1 MKTKLERIERNE
13 VALEIEVEA
22 DRLEQAMQKAYRKVV
37 TKVNIPGFR
46 KGKAPRQVLEAF
58 LGKEALFEDAL
69 EEVIPQAYD
78 EAVRE
83 TEIEPV
89 SQPKIDV
96 VQVEDGKPLIFKAN
110 VIVKPEVKLG
120 TVTGLKVEIPPQEVR
135 EEDVDERLETM
146 RSRYAKLITAEEG
159 VPAEN
164 GDVLNIN
171 FAGFKDDEPFPG
183 GMGEDYSL
191 ELGSNTFIPGFEE
204 QLVGTVV
211 GEEKEVKVTFPE
223 DYHAEDL
230 SGQEVRFEVKVNQI
244 QKRELTPL
252 DDDFARDVSEFDSL
266 EALKTDIRKNLEQ
279 EASEQTEGLIRQR
292 LVAQAVE
299 QSEIDVPEE
308 MIESQTDLLL
318 HRFEERL
325 RYQGMKMED
334 YVQMAG
340 VSQEQ
345 MRQDMRPQAE
355 QSVRENLVLETI
367 AKEMDLK
374 VTDEDFDKQLERA
387 AKEFGMEAEAVR
399 PSLEGSRER
408 IEFGILLDKA
418 VDYMKEHAD
427 ITVIE
432 EQPETDDENSDE
444 GK

>member
-1 MKTKLERIERNE
+1 MKTKLERMERNE

-46 KGKAPRQVLEAF
+46 KGKAPRQVLEAY

-78 EAVRE
+78 EAVKE

-96 VQVEDGKPLIFKAN
+96 VQIEDGKPLIFKAN

-120 TVTGLKVEIPPQEVR
+120 TVTGLKVEIPRHEVS
-135 EEDVDERLETM
+135 EEDVEQRLQAM
-146 RSRYAKLITAEEG
+146 RNRYAKLITAEEG

-171 FAGFKDDEPFPG
+171 FRGFIDDEPFPG

-204 QLVGTVV
+204 QLVGAVT

-223 DYHAEDL
+223 EYHADDL
-230 SGQEVRFEVKVNQI
+230 KGKDARFEVTINQI
-244 QKRELTPL
+244 QKRELSPL
-252 DDDFARDVSEFDSL
+252 DDDFARDVSEFDTL
-266 EALKTDIRKNLEQ
+266 EELKSDLRKNLEE
-279 EASEQTEGLIRQR
+279 EAATQTEGMIRQR

-299 QSEIDVPEE
+299 HSEIDVPEE

-318 HRFEERL
+318 QRFEERL
-325 RYQGMKMED
+325 FYQGMKLED

-340 VSQEQ
+340 ISIEQ

-367 AKEMDLK
+367 AKQMDLK
-374 VTDEDFDKQLERA
+374 VTDEDFDKQIEKA
-387 AKEFGMEAEAVR
+387 AQEFGMEADAVR

-408 IEFGILLDKA
+408 IEYGILLDKA

-427 ITVIE
+427 ITVID
-432 EQPETDDENSDE
+432 EQTGDSEENSGE

>member
-1 MKTKLERIERNE
+1 LKTKLERIERNE

-22 DRLEQAMQKAYRKVV
+22 DRLEQAMQKAYRKIV

-46 KGKAPRQVLEAF
+46 KGKAPRRVLEAY

-69 EEVIPQAYD
+69 EEVIPEAYD
-78 EAVRE
+78 EAVKE

-96 VQVEDGKPLIFKAN
+96 VQIEGGKPLIFKAN
-110 VIVKPEVKLG
+110 VVVKPEVKLG
-120 TVTGLKVEIPPQEVR
+120 TVTGLKVEIPRQEVR
-135 EEDVDERLETM
+135 EEDVEQRLETM
-146 RSRYAKLITAEEG
+146 RNRYAKLVTVEDG

-164 GDVLNIN
+164 GDLLNIN
-171 FAGFKDDEPFPG
+171 FMGFINNEPFPG

-204 QLVGTVV
+204 QLVGTVA

-230 SGQEVRFEVKVNQI
+230 RGQEARFEVKVNQI

-266 EALKTDIRKNLEQ
+266 EELKSDLRKNLEQ
-279 EASEQTEGLIRQR
+279 EAEAQTEGLIRQR
-292 LVAQAVE
+292 LVALAVE
-299 QSEIDVPEE
+299 QAEMDIPEE
-308 MIESQTDLLL
+308 MIESQTDLLMQ
-318 HRFEERL
+318 RFGERL
-325 RYQGMKMED
+325 YYQGLKLED

-340 VSQEQ
+340 TSLEQ

-367 AKEMDLK
+367 AKQMDLK
-374 VTDEDFDKQLERA
+374 VTDEDFDKQIEKA
-387 AKEFGMEAEAVR
+387 AQEFGMEADAVR
-399 PSLEGSRER
+399 PSLEGSRQR
-408 IEFGILLDKA
+408 IEYGILLDKA
-418 VDYMKEHAD
+418 VDYLKEHAE

-432 EQPETDDENSDE
+432 GQSDTGDENSGE

>member
-37 TKVNIPGFR
+37 TKVNVPGFR
-46 KGKAPRQVLEAF
+46 KGKVPRQILEAY

-69 EEVIPQAYD
+69 EEVIPEAYD
-78 EAVRE
+78 EALKE

-96 VQVEDGKPLIFKAN
+96 VQIEDGKPLIFKAN

-120 TVTGLKVEIPPQEVR
+120 TVTGLKIEVPRQEVC
-135 EEDVDERLETM
+135 EEDVEQRLETM
-146 RSRYAKLITAEEG
+146 RNRYSKLVTAEDG
-159 VPAEN
+159 VSAEN

-171 FAGFKDDEPFPG
+171 FMGFINDEPFPG

-204 QLVGTVV
+204 QMIGTVA

-230 SGQEVRFEVKVNQI
+230 KGQEARFEVKVNQI

-266 EALKTDIRKNLEQ
+266 EELKADLRKNLEQ
-279 EASEQTEGLIRQR
+279 EAETQKEGMIRQR

-299 QSEIDVPEE
+299 QADMDIPEE

-318 HRFEERL
+318 QRFEERL
-325 RYQGMKMED
+325 FYQGLKMED

-340 VSQEQ
+340 TSLEQ
-345 MRQDMRPQAE
+345 IRQDMKPQAE

-367 AKEMDLK
+367 AKQMDLK
-374 VTDEDFDKQLERA
+374 VTDEDFDKQIEKA
-387 AKEFGMEAEAVR
+387 AQEFGMEAEAVR
-399 PSLEGSRER
+399 PSLEGSRQR
-408 IEFGILLDKA
+408 IEYGVLLDKA
-418 VDYMKEHAD
+418 VDYLKENAD

-432 EQPETDDENSDE
+432 EQSDTNEENSGE

>member
-1 MKTKLERIERNE
+1 LKTKLERIERNE

-46 KGKAPRQVLEAF
+46 KGKAPRQVLEAY

-78 EAVRE
+78 EAVKE

-96 VQVEDGKPLIFKAN
+96 VQIEDGKPLIFKAN

-120 TVTGLKVEIPPQEVR
+120 TVTGLKVEIPRHEVS
-135 EEDVDERLETM
+135 EEDVEQRLQAM
-146 RSRYAKLITAEEG
+146 RNRYAKLITAEEG

-171 FAGFKDDEPFPG
+171 FRGFIDDEPFPG

-204 QLVGTVV
+204 QLVGAVT

-223 DYHAEDL
+223 EYHADDL
-230 SGQEVRFEVKVNQI
+230 KGKDARFEVTINQI
-244 QKRELTPL
+244 QKRELSPL
-252 DDDFARDVSEFDSL
+252 DDDFARDVSEFDTL
-266 EALKTDIRKNLEQ
+266 EELKSDLRKNLEE
-279 EASEQTEGLIRQR
+279 EAATQTEGMIRQR

-299 QSEIDVPEE
+299 HSEIDVPEE

-318 HRFEERL
+318 QRFEERL
-325 RYQGMKMED
+325 FYQGMKLED

-340 VSQEQ
+340 ISIEQ

-367 AKEMDLK
+367 AKQMDLK
-374 VTDEDFDKQLERA
+374 VTDEDFDKQIEKA
-387 AKEFGMEAEAVR
+387 AQEFGMEADAVR

-408 IEFGILLDKA
+408 IEYGILLDKA

-427 ITVIE
+427 ITVID
-432 EQPETDDENSDE
+432 EQTGDSEENSGE

>member
-13 VALEIEVEA
+13 VALEIEVDV
-22 DRLEQAMQKAYRKVV
+22 DRFEGAMQKAYRKMV

-78 EAVRE
+78 EAVKE

-89 SQPKIDV
+89 SQPKIDI
-96 VQVEDGKPLIFKAN
+96 VQLEDGKPLIFKAN
-110 VIVKPEVKLG
+110 IIVKPEVKLG
-120 TVTGLKVEIPPQEVR
+120 TITGLKVEVPKQEVKDQ
-135 EEDVDERLETM
+135 DVDQRLETM
-146 RSRYAKLITAEEG
+146 RNRYAQLITAEEG

-164 GDVLNIN
+164 GDVLNID
-171 FAGFKDDEPFPG
+171 FKGFIDGEPFPG

-204 QLVGTVV
+204 QLVGVAL

-230 SGQEVRFEVKVNQI
+230 QAKEALFEVKVNRI
-244 QKRELTPL
+244 QKRELNPL
-252 DDDFARDVSEFDSL
+252 DDDFAKDVSEFDTL
-266 EALKTDIRKNLEQ
+266 EELKADIRKQLEQ
-279 EASEQTEGLIRQR
+279 EASEQTEGMIRQR
-292 LVAQAVE
+292 LVAAAVE
-299 QSEIDVPEE
+299 QSEMDIPEE

-318 HRFEERL
+318 SRFEERL
-325 RYQGMKMED
+325 YYQGMKLDD

-340 VSQEQ
+340 VSLEQ
-345 MRQDMRPQAE
+345 MRQDFRPQAE
-355 QSVRENLVLETI
+355 QSVRENLALETI
-367 AKEMDLK
+367 AKEMELK
-374 VTDEDFDKQLERA
+374 ISDEDFDKQIERA
-387 AKEFGMEAEAVR
+387 AQEFGMEVEAVR

-408 IEFGILLDKA
+408 IEYGILLDKA
-418 VDYMKEHAD
+418 VDYLKEHAD
-427 ITVIE
+427 IEFIE
-432 EQPETDDENSDE
+432 EEPAEDEKSGE

>member
-13 VALEIEVEA
+13 VALEIEVDV
-22 DRLEQAMQKAYRKVV
+22 DRFEGAMQKAYRKMV

-78 EAVRE
+78 EAVKE

-89 SQPKIDV
+89 SQPKIDI
-96 VQVEDGKPLIFKAN
+96 VQLEDGKPLIFKAN
-110 VIVKPEVKLG
+110 IIVKPEVKLG
-120 TVTGLKVEIPPQEVR
+120 TITGLKVEVPKQEVKDQ
-135 EEDVDERLETM
+135 DVDQRLETM
-146 RSRYAKLITAEEG
+146 RNRYAQLITAEEG

-164 GDVLNIN
+164 GDVLNID
-171 FAGFKDDEPFPG
+171 FKGFIDGEPFPG

-204 QLVGTVV
+204 QLVGVAL

-230 SGQEVRFEVKVNQI
+230 QAKEALFEVKVNRI
-244 QKRELTPL
+244 QKRELNPL
-252 DDDFARDVSEFDSL
+252 DDDFAKDVSEFDTL
-266 EALKTDIRKNLEQ
+266 EELKADIRKQLEQ
-279 EASEQTEGLIRQR
+279 EASEQTEGMIRQR
-292 LVAQAVE
+292 LVAAAVE
-299 QSEIDVPEE
+299 QSEMDIPEE

-318 HRFEERL
+318 SRFEERL
-325 RYQGMKMED
+325 YYQGMKLDD
-334 YVQMAG
+334 YAQMAG
-340 VSQEQ
+340 VSLEQ
-345 MRQDMRPQAE
+345 MRQDFRPQAE
-355 QSVRENLVLETI
+355 QSVRENLALETI
-367 AKEMDLK
+367 AKEMELK
-374 VTDEDFDKQLERA
+374 ISDEDFDKQIERA
-387 AKEFGMEAEAVR
+387 AQEFGMEVEAVR

-408 IEFGILLDKA
+408 IEYGILLDKA
-418 VDYMKEHAD
+418 VDYLKEHAD
-427 ITVIE
+427 IEFIE
-432 EQPETDDENSDE
+432 EEPAEDEKSGE

>member
-1 MKTKLERIERNE
+1 M
-13 VALEIEVEA
+13 ALEIEVEA

-46 KGKAPRQVLEAF
+46 KGKAPRQVLEAY

-78 EAVRE
+78 EAVKE

-96 VQVEDGKPLIFKAN
+96 VQIEDGKPLIFKAN

-120 TVTGLKVEIPPQEVR
+120 TVTGLKVEIPRHEVS
-135 EEDVDERLETM
+135 EEDVEQRLQAM
-146 RSRYAKLITAEEG
+146 RNRYAKLITAEEG

-171 FAGFKDDEPFPG
+171 FRGFIDDEPFPG

-204 QLVGTVV
+204 QLVGAVT

-223 DYHAEDL
+223 EYHADDL
-230 SGQEVRFEVKVNQI
+230 KGKDARFEVTINQI
-244 QKRELTPL
+244 QKRELSPL
-252 DDDFARDVSEFDSL
+252 DDDFARDVSEFDTL
-266 EALKTDIRKNLEQ
+266 EELKSDLRKNLEE
-279 EASEQTEGLIRQR
+279 EAATQTEGMIRQR

-299 QSEIDVPEE
+299 HSEIDVPEE

-318 HRFEERL
+318 QRFEERL
-325 RYQGMKMED
+325 FYQGMKLED

-340 VSQEQ
+340 ISIEQ

-367 AKEMDLK
+367 AKQMDLK
-374 VTDEDFDKQLERA
+374 VTDEDFDKQIEKA
-387 AKEFGMEAEAVR
+387 AQEFGMEADAVR

-408 IEFGILLDKA
+408 IEYGILLDKA

-427 ITVIE
+427 ITVID
-432 EQPETDDENSDE
+432 EQTGDSEENSGE

>member
-46 KGKAPRQVLEAF
+46 KGKAPRQVLEAY

-78 EAVRE
+78 EAVKE

-96 VQVEDGKPLIFKAN
+96 VQIEDGKPLIFKAN

-120 TVTGLKVEIPPQEVR
+120 TVTGLKVEIPRHEVS
-135 EEDVDERLETM
+135 EEDVEQRLQAM
-146 RSRYAKLITAEEG
+146 RNRYAKLITAEEG

-171 FAGFKDDEPFPG
+171 FRGFIDDEPFPG

-204 QLVGTVV
+204 QLVGAVT

-223 DYHAEDL
+223 EYHADDL
-230 SGQEVRFEVKVNQI
+230 KGKDARFEVTINQI
-244 QKRELTPL
+244 QKRELSPL
-252 DDDFARDVSEFDSL
+252 DDDFARDVSEFDTL
-266 EALKTDIRKNLEQ
+266 EELKSDLRKNLEE
-279 EASEQTEGLIRQR
+279 EAATQTEGMIRQR

-299 QSEIDVPEE
+299 HSEIDVPEE

-318 HRFEERL
+318 QRFEERL
-325 RYQGMKMED
+325 FYQGMKLED

-340 VSQEQ
+340 ISIEQ

-367 AKEMDLK
+367 AKQMDLK
-374 VTDEDFDKQLERA
+374 VTDEDFDKQIEKA
-387 AKEFGMEAEAVR
+387 AQEFGMEADAVR

-408 IEFGILLDKA
+408 IEYGILLDKA

-427 ITVIE
+427 ITVID
-432 EQPETDDENSDE
+432 EQTGDSEENSGE

>member
-22 DRLEQAMQKAYRKVV
+22 DRLERAMQKAYRKVV

-46 KGKAPRQVLEAF
+46 KGKAPRQILEAY

-78 EAVRE
+78 EAVKE

-96 VQVEDGKPLIFKAN
+96 VQIEDGKPLIFKAN

-120 TVTGLKVEIPPQEVR
+120 TVTGLKVEIPRQAVS
-135 EEDVDERLETM
+135 EEDVAQRLETM
-146 RSRYAKLITAEEG
+146 RNRYAKLITAEEG

-171 FAGFKDDEPFPG
+171 FMGFIDDEPFPG

-204 QLVGTVV
+204 QLTGTVA

-230 SGQEVRFEVKVNQI
+230 KGKDARFEVKINQI
-244 QKRELTPL
+244 QKRELNPL
-252 DDDFARDVSEFDSL
+252 DDDFARDVSEFDTL
-266 EALKTDIRKNLEQ
+266 EELKADIRKNLEE
-279 EASEQTEGLIRQR
+279 EAAAQSEGMIRQR

-299 QSEIDVPEE
+299 GSEIDVPEE
-308 MIESQTDLLL
+308 MIVSQTDLLL
-318 HRFEERL
+318 QRFEERL
-325 RYQGMKMED
+325 YYQGMKLED

-340 VSQEQ
+340 ISIEQ

-367 AKEMDLK
+367 AKQMDLK
-374 VTDEDFDKQLERA
+374 VTDEDFEKQIEKA
-387 AKEFGMEAEAVR
+387 AQEFGMEADAVR

-408 IEFGILLDKA
+408 IEYGILLDKA

-427 ITVIE
+427 ITVID
-432 EQPETDDENSDE
+432 EQSGANDENSGE

>member
-1 MKTKLERIERNE
+1 

-46 KGKAPRQVLEAF
+46 KGKAPRQVLEAY

-78 EAVRE
+78 EAVKE

-96 VQVEDGKPLIFKAN
+96 VQIEDGKPLIFKAN

-120 TVTGLKVEIPPQEVR
+120 TVTGLKVEIPRHEVS
-135 EEDVDERLETM
+135 EEDVEQRLQAM
-146 RSRYAKLITAEEG
+146 RNRYAKLITAEEG

-171 FAGFKDDEPFPG
+171 FRGFIDDEPFPG

-204 QLVGTVV
+204 QLVGAVT

-223 DYHAEDL
+223 EYHADDL
-230 SGQEVRFEVKVNQI
+230 KGKDARFEVTINQI
-244 QKRELTPL
+244 QKRELSPL
-252 DDDFARDVSEFDSL
+252 DDDFARDVSEFDTL
-266 EALKTDIRKNLEQ
+266 EELKSDLRKNLEE
-279 EASEQTEGLIRQR
+279 EAATQTEGMIRQR

-299 QSEIDVPEE
+299 HSEIDVPEE

-318 HRFEERL
+318 QRFEERL
-325 RYQGMKMED
+325 FYQGMKLED

-340 VSQEQ
+340 ISIEQ

-367 AKEMDLK
+367 AKQMDLK
-374 VTDEDFDKQLERA
+374 VTDEDFDKQIEKA
-387 AKEFGMEAEAVR
+387 AQEFGMEADAVR

-408 IEFGILLDKA
+408 IEYGILLDKA

-427 ITVIE
+427 ITVID
-432 EQPETDDENSDE
+432 EQTGDSEENSGE

>member
-13 VALEIEVEA
+13 VALEIEVDA
-22 DRLEQAMQKAYRKVV
+22 DRLERAMDKAYRKVV
-37 TKVNIPGFR
+37 TKINIPGFR

-58 LGKEALFEDAL
+58 LGKEVLFEDAL

-78 EAVRE
+78 EAVKE

-96 VQVEDGKPLIFKAN
+96 VQIESGKPLIFKAN
-110 VIVKPEVKLG
+110 VVVKPEVKLG
-120 TVTGLKVEIPPQEVR
+120 DVTGLKIEIPKQEVK
-135 EEDVDERLETM
+135 EEDVNQRLETM
-146 RSRYAKLITAEEG
+146 RNRYAKLIPAEEG
-159 VPAEN
+159 VPAEM
-164 GDVLNIN
+164 GDILNID
-171 FAGFKDDEPFPG
+171 FKGFLDGEPFPG

-223 DYHAEDL
+223 DYHAEEL
-230 SGQEVRFEVKVNQI
+230 KGQEARFEVKVNQI
-244 QKRELTPL
+244 QKRELSPL
-252 DDDFARDVSEFDSL
+252 TDDFARDVSEFDTL
-266 EALKTDIRKNLEQ
+266 EELKADIRKNMEE
-279 EASEQTEGLIRQR
+279 EASERTEGMIRQR
-292 LVAQAVE
+292 LINLAVE

-308 MIESQTDLLL
+308 MIENQTDLLL
-318 HRFEERL
+318 RRFEERL
-325 RYQGMKMED
+325 YYQGMRLED

-340 VSQEQ
+340 VTLEQ
-345 MRQDMRPQAE
+345 MRQDFRPQAE

-367 AKEMDLK
+367 AKQVGLK
-374 VTDEDFDKQLERA
+374 VTEEDFDKQIERA
-387 AKEFGMEAEAVR
+387 AKEFGMEAEVVR

-408 IEFGILLDKA
+408 IEYGILLDKA
-418 VDYMKEHAD
+418 VDYMKEHAE
-427 ITVIE
+427 ITLIDE
-432 EQPETDDENSDE
+432 ESTDGENSGE